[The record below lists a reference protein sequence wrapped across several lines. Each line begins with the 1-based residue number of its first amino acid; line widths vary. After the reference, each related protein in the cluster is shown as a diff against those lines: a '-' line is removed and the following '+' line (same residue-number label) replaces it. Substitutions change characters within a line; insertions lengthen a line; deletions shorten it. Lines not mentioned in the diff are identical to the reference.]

1 MNIFIKNRFTNR
13 TQLEYCYYTIIEI
26 YPFFKKKKKKKNKN
40 KKKNKKKFFLKKKK
54 KKVI

>member
-26 YPFFKKKKKKKNKN
+26 YPFFKKKKKK
-40 KKKNKKKFFLKKKK
+40 
-54 KKVI
+54 II